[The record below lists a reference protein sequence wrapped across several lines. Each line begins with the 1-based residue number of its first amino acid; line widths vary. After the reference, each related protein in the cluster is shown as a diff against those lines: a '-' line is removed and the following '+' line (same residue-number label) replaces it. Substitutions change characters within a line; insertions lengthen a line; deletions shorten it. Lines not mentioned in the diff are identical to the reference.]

1 MDPAEEGITSVSDG
15 AGTPWLAADADGW
28 LSTVPTPLGALIDD
42 EAAA

>member
-1 MDPAEEGITSVSDG
+1 MVKASEGITAVSDG

-28 LSTVPTPLGALIDD
+28 LSIVYTPLGALIDD